1 MGGSSNKPGRNS
13 SCPCGSGKK
22 YKKCCLALNKTNQ
35 SLIDASIDRL
45 KKRGSDDTV
54 FVSPEE
60 FGARKMSEIILEYA
74 DDFLKLTDTRREKED
89 VIELAIAAWNIALA
103 NEDKRFH
110 LMDNFV
116 SDVCRVEKNSSHWKK
131 MVSVLLIL
139 ISIKLEKYP
148 SIDRPILD
156 YEFIKLNEDEY
167 HLNVI
172 SGIAID

>member
-1 MGGSSNKPGRNS
+1 
-13 SCPCGSGKK
+13 
-22 YKKCCLALNKTNQ
+22 
-35 SLIDASIDRL
+35 
-45 KKRGSDDTV
+45 
-54 FVSPEE
+54 
-60 FGARKMSEIILEYA
+60 
-74 DDFLKLTDTRREKED
+74 
-89 VIELAIAAWNIALA
+89 
-103 NEDKRFH
+103 
-110 LMDNFV
+110 MDNFV

>member
-74 DDFLKLTDTRREKED
+74 DDFLKLTDTRRE
-89 VIELAIAAWNIALA
+89 
-103 NEDKRFH
+103 RRCH
-110 LMDNFV
+110 
-116 SDVCRVEKNSSHWKK
+116 
-131 MVSVLLIL
+131 
-139 ISIKLEKYP
+139 
-148 SIDRPILD
+148 
-156 YEFIKLNEDEY
+156 
-167 HLNVI
+167 
-172 SGIAID
+172 